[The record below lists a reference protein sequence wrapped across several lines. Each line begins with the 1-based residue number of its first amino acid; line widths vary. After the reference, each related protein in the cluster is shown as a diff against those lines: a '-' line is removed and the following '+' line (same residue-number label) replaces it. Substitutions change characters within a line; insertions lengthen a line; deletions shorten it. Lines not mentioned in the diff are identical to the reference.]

1 MVWRDSNFDNFPF
14 LDQLILE
21 RAISL
26 KRKPLDMINE
36 RSNSIGNSF
45 AMGASK
51 QVSNDVSFNSDLFL
65 EGDENQQNGFP
76 F

>member
-1 MVWRDSNFDNFPF
+1 M
-14 LDQLILE
+14 
-21 RAISL
+21 
-26 KRKPLDMINE
+26 MNE

-45 AMGASK
+45 AMEASK
-51 QVSNDVSFNSDLFL
+51 QVSNDVSFNSDLFF

>member
-1 MVWRDSNFDNFPF
+1 
-14 LDQLILE
+14 
-21 RAISL
+21 
-26 KRKPLDMINE
+26 MINE

-65 EGDENQQNGFP
+65 EDDENQQNGFP